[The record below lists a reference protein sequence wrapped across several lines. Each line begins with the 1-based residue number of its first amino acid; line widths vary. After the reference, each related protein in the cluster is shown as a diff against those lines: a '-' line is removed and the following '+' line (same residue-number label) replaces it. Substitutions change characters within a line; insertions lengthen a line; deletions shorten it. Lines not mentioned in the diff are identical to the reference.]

1 MKFGNL
7 TYEEYKNTIEAFHG
21 TVAPGVLLGGF
32 MVNIAI
38 ENLPRDI
45 LFDVICET
53 KTCLPDAIQLL
64 TPCSV
69 GNGWLK
75 ILDFGRFAAV
85 FYDKYTG
92 VGIRVFLDRFQL
104 KKWHEVETW
113 FLKQKSKDQQD
124 TELLFKEMIDAGTSL
139 FSIEPTKV
147 HKKHLKKKKMGKTVV
162 CPICD
167 ETYPKSHGSICR
179 GCAQELPYDLID
191 ENGNPKVKD
200 TLSLNKTRVEESIG
214 FHLLHDIA
222 KISKTE
228 KRTEFYKGHVIQEE
242 DIEKLKMIGK
252 NYLYVE
258 ENNPFIKEY
267 KHENEVALSFASAMK
282 GQGVLANSAA
292 QEGKI
297 NFIAEYDGI
306 LIFDE
311 DKLCKFNNSFG
322 VICATLKN
330 NTLVKKDQLIAGT
343 IAIPLYISNE
353 DYLKAINILGEEP
366 LLKVVPFRKAKVGIL
381 ITGTEIYEN
390 KIEDKY
396 TEIIKLKVETY
407 GCQVVAREIAPDN
420 PEKISSKIQELIQ
433 SGADL
438 IIATAGLSVDPDD
451 VTLEGIIKAGA
462 EDVLYGLP
470 VLPGCMMALGKIGD
484 VQIVG
489 IPGGGIYNK
498 HFSFDLIF
506 PCLLAN
512 IEIKRGDLA
521 KLGNGGLRLL

>member
-1 MKFGNL
+1 MKFGDL
-7 TYEEYKNTIEAFHG
+7 SYEEYKDTIKAFHG

-32 MVNIAI
+32 MVNLAI
-38 ENLPRDI
+38 ENLPKNI

-75 ILDFGRFAAV
+75 ILDLGRFAAV

-92 VGIRVFLDRFQL
+92 VGVRISLDRSKLEQ
-104 KKWHEVETW
+104 WDEIETW
-113 FLKQKSKDQQD
+113 FLKRKPKDQQD
-124 TELLFKEMIDAGTSL
+124 TDRLFDQMFDAGTSL
-139 FSIEPTKV
+139 FSIEPAKV
-147 HKKHLKKKKMGKTVV
+147 HKEYLKKKKMGKTVV

-191 ENGNPKVKD
+191 ENGNSKVRG
-200 TLSLNKTRVEESIG
+200 TLSLNKTKVEESIG
-214 FHLLHDIA
+214 SHLLHDIV
-222 KISKTE
+222 KISKVE
-228 KRTEFYKGHVIQEE
+228 KGTEFYKGHVIQKE
-242 DIEKLKMIGK
+242 DIEKLKAIGK
-252 NYLYVE
+252 THLYLE
-258 ENNPFIKEY
+258 ENNRFIKEY
-267 KHENEVALSFASAMK
+267 KHENEVALGFASTMK
-282 GQGVLANSAA
+282 GQGVLANNIS
-292 QEGKI
+292 QQGKV

-306 LIFDE
+306 LTFDE

-322 VICATLKN
+322 VICTTLKN
-330 NTLVKKDQLIAGT
+330 YTVVKKDQLIGGT
-343 IAIPLYISNE
+343 KAIPLYISNE

-366 LLKVVPFRKAKVGIL
+366 LMKVMPFRKAKVGIL

-390 KIEDKY
+390 KIEDQY
-396 TEIIKLKVETY
+396 TEIIKSKVGAY

-420 PEKISSKIQELIQ
+420 VDQISSKIQELIQ

-462 EDVLYGLP
+462 QDVLYGLP
-470 VLPGCMMALGKIGD
+470 VLPGCMMVLGKIAD

-498 HFSFDLIF
+498 NFSFDLIL
-506 PCLLAN
+506 PRLLAN
-512 IEIKRGDLA
+512 IEIKREDLA
-521 KLGNGGLRLL
+521 KLGNGGLL